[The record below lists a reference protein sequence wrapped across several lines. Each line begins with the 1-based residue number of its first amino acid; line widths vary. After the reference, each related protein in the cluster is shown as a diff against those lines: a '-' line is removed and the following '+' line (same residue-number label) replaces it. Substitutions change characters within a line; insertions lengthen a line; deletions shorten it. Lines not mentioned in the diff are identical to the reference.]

1 MRTCIFILFFF
12 FKYTFVFAQNSY
24 PIVLI
29 HGFMGWGPDEMSGYN
44 YWGGKYDFKEY
55 LESQGFE
62 VFIVSIGP
70 ISSNWDRAIETYYQ
84 LKGGQVDY
92 GKKHSETYG
101 LIQKPKNK
109 NWEGLYP
116 KWNSDNPIHIIGH
129 SLGGQTARMLQF
141 MLENEIFIDS
151 SSSLVEESDLL
162 GKKRMKWIRSIT
174 TISTPHNGTT
184 LSNIVTTT
192 LPFMEE
198 LIGLAAVI
206 GNRFYDFDLE
216 QWGFKRNQNEKW
228 NKYFSRLMRHPAWET
243 KNFCAWDVSID
254 GAKELNSYLTTN
266 SDIYYFSY
274 STSNTNKDMNTG
286 FHKPNKSMSITIRPN
301 AYMMGRKTDCWADGS
316 CTDSTWYENDGIV
329 NTISQIGPTTGSNS
343 INKIIT
349 YEKGNEIS
357 PGEWIYMGK
366 YIMDHKAFM
375 GHGKYSDEIFKIV
388 YNVLDEHSEIL
399 KNLPDFK

>member
-1 MRTCIFILFFF
+1 MRICIFILYFF

-24 PIVLI
+24 PIILI

-55 LESQGFE
+55 LESRGFE
-62 VFIVSIGP
+62 VYTVSIGP

-92 GKKHSETYG
+92 GKKHSETHG
-101 LIQKPKNK
+101 IIQKPENK

-141 MLENEIFIDS
+141 MLENKIFIDS
-151 SSSLVEESDLL
+151 SSSLVEQSDLL

-216 QWGFKRNQNEKW
+216 QWGFKRYQNEKW
-228 NKYFSRLMRHPAWET
+228 KKYFSRLIRHPAWET

-254 GAKELNSYLTTN
+254 GAKELNSYLTN
-266 SDIYYFSY
+266 NPDIYYFSY
-274 STSNTNKDMNTG
+274 STSNTIRDINTG
-286 FHKPNKSMSITIRPN
+286 FYKPNKSMSISLRPN
-301 AYMMGRKTDCWADGS
+301 AYMMGKKIDCWADGS
-316 CTDSTWYENDGIV
+316 CTDSTWFENDGIV
-329 NTISQIGPTTGSNS
+329 NTISQIGPTTGLNEP
-343 INKIIT
+343 NKIIS
-349 YEKGNEIS
+349 YENENDLS
-357 PGEWIYMGK
+357 PGLWIYMGK

-375 GHGKYSDEIFKIV
+375 GHGNYTDEIFKIV
-388 YNVLDEHSEIL
+388 YNVLDEHSKRL
-399 KNLPDFK
+399 KNLPRFK